1 VTRYENVD
9 YPLTK
14 CLQIA
19 HFSVS
24 PPHIIKEQ
32 NERGT
37 VMHEL
42 AKQVADYKSLKNTI
56 KDLEQKL
63 TEITDEIKAYMG
75 DNEEIVVDG
84 TFVRWKTVKQNRFDT
99 TEFSKQHPVL
109 YEQFLKQNEFKRFT
123 VT

>member
-1 VTRYENVD
+1 
-9 YPLTK
+9 
-14 CLQIA
+14 
-19 HFSVS
+19 
-24 PPHIIKEQ
+24 
-32 NERGT
+32 
-37 VMHEL
+37 MHEL